1 MLLYDVCVCVRQGL
15 RPLFQSKVI
24 CPVAASLSMEDT
36 LQDMEAFRSNHSLLS
51 KNNHSV
57 QQQLSPGRSQTS
69 SSNRSNHSS

>member
-57 QQQLSPGRSQTS
+57 HQQLSPGRSQTS